1 MSDIIPSA
9 FSVWD
14 TILSQYANSPA
25 LKQLIA
31 NANTYLD
38 PAPNIVSFFDLV
50 WNVDTAVGWGL
61 DVWGRIVGVSR
72 VLQIS
77 TVDYL
82 GFTGPIG
89 ASGITFNNGIWYNGQ
104 SVTTGYAL
112 LDDPNRQL
120 ILAKA
125 AANISDATIPSINQ
139 ILLGLF
145 GPGTTLEIPGNN
157 YVSDGLDMTIAY
169 NFGSALTPI
178 QTAIIYQSGVIPR
191 PCGVLATVV
200 A

>member
-1 MSDIIPSA
+1 MSDIIPST

-38 PAPNIVSFFDLV
+38 PAPNIVSFYDLV

-72 VLQIS
+72 VLQIA

-104 SVTTGYAL
+104 SVTTNYAL
-112 LDDPNRQL
+112 LDDPYRQL

-157 YVSDGLDMTIAY
+157 YVSDGLDMTIVY

>member
-1 MSDIIPSA
+1 MSDVIPSA

-25 LKQLIA
+25 MKQLIA

-38 PAPNIVSFFDLV
+38 PAPNIVSFYDLV

-72 VLQIS
+72 VLQIA

-104 SVTTGYAL
+104 AVTTNYAL
-112 LDDPNRQL
+112 LDDPYRQL

-157 YVSDGLDMTIAY
+157 YVSDGLDMTIVY